1 MNRSSMEPE
10 LAATALAPQTSPLAV
25 ICGGGGIPLA
35 VADAVM
41 RRGRRAVLFPV
52 RGWADE
58 MAVAR
63 FPHHWVAAGQM
74 GRFVRLARHEGC
86 YEVVFIGS
94 AVRPPLRA
102 IRLDWL
108 TLRYLLRLVASYR
121 GGDDHLLSGVA
132 RIFEEQGFRLVG
144 AHEVAPEILV
154 PEGAIGA
161 RMPAER
167 DRKDIAR
174 ALALLHATGPFDVG
188 QAVVVADQHVLALE
202 AIEGTDD
209 MLARI
214 AALRAQGR
222 ISTPVGV
229 GVLVKAPKPG
239 QDRRFDLPTIG
250 PRTVEEVARAGLA
263 GLAIVAGHT
272 IIAEPALVARAADE
286 AGLFVIGLRDDLP
299 DR

>member
-1 MNRSSMEPE
+1 MNRPPTEPE
-10 LAATALAPQTSPLAV
+10 LAGTALAPQTSPLAI
-25 ICGGGGIPLA
+25 ICGGGVIPFA
-35 VADAVM
+35 VAEAVA

-52 RGWADE
+52 RGWAD
-58 MAVAR
+58 AARVAR
-63 FPHHWVAAGQM
+63 FPHHWVAVGQLA
-74 GRFVRLARHEGC
+74 RFVRLAREEGC

-108 TLRYLLRLVASYR
+108 TLRYLLRVMASFR
-121 GGDDHLLSGVA
+121 GGDDHLLSGVG
-132 RIFEEQGFRLVG
+132 RIFEEQGFRLTG

-161 RMPAER
+161 RQPSER
-167 DRKDIAR
+167 DQKDITR
-174 ALALLHATGPFDVG
+174 ALALLRATGPFDIG
-188 QAVVVADQHVLALE
+188 QAVVVADQYVLAIE
-202 AIEGTDD
+202 AAEGTDD

-214 AALRAQGR
+214 ATLRAQGR
-222 ISTPVGV
+222 IPTPVGV

-250 PRTVEEVARAGLA
+250 PRTVTEVARAGLA

-272 IIAEPALVARAADE
+272 IIAEPAVVAQAAGE
-286 AGLFVIGLRDDLP
+286 AGVFVIGIPDDRP
-299 DR
+299 ER

>member
-1 MNRSSMEPE
+1 MNRPAIEPDG
-10 LAATALAPQTSPLAV
+10 AAAALVAQSGPLAI
-25 ICGGGGIPLA
+25 ICGGGTVPFA
-35 VADAVM
+35 VADAVA
-41 RRGRRAVLFPV
+41 RRGRPVVLFPV
-52 RGWADE
+52 RGWADD
-58 MAVAR
+58 ARVAN
-63 FPHHWVAAGQM
+63 FPHHWIAIGQA
-74 GRFVRLARHEGC
+74 GRFVRLAREAGC
-86 YEVVFIGS
+86 REIVFIGS

-102 IRLDWL
+102 LRLDWL
-108 TLRYLLRLVASYR
+108 TLRYLLRVMASYR

-132 RIFEEQGFRLVG
+132 RIFEEQGFHLIG

-161 RMPAER
+161 RQPSER
-167 DRKDIAR
+167 DRADIAR
-174 ALALLHATGPFDVG
+174 ALALLRATGPFDIG
-188 QAVVVADQHVLALE
+188 QAAVVADQYVLAIE
-202 AIEGTDD
+202 AAEGTDD

-222 ISTPVGV
+222 IPTPVGV

-272 IIAEPALVARAADE
+272 IIAEPAIVAQAATQ
-286 AGLFVIGLRDDLP
+286 AGLFVIGIRDDRP
-299 DR
+299 ER